1 MEKDADDDDDVAEEL
16 KQDFVDEETG
26 EAPRR
31 SYTDSKKD
39 ICTIAIFC
47 TQTFLLQS
55 QSTGEAG

>member
-31 SYTDSKKD
+31 SYTDSQERYMYNSD
-39 ICTIAIFC
+39 
-47 TQTFLLQS
+47 FLHTDLPLTKS
-55 QSTGEAG
+55 KHR